1 MCNLSQGVFDSG
13 FKAATVQYI
22 ILLMEEKGMD
32 LEECLDTFHVEEPER
47 DEYRESVMA
56 ELGLTT

>member
-1 MCNLSQGVFDSG
+1 MFDSG

-22 ILLMEEKGMD
+22 ILLMKEKGMD

-47 DEYRESVMA
+47 DEYRESVLT